1 MKIPIAELYLGM
13 QLTLGHA
20 ILYKESNNLV
30 IFTLIKTY
38 VLCKLLIIIIITTV

>member
-20 ILYKESNNLV
+20 ILCKESNNLV
-30 IFTLIKTY
+30 IFTSIKTHVSLQITDY
-38 VLCKLLIIIIITTV
+38 YYYCLI